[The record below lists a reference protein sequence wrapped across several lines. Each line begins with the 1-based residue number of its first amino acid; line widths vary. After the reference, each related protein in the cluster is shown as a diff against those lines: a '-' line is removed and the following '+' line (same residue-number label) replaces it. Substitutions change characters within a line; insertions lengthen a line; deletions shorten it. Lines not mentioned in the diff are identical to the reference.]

1 MDPPNTEVTTMLATL
16 LSCGA
21 TAAIVLAAFGVGR
34 PCLRWFAPS
43 TQDRFAVTVWS
54 ISLGLVVWSLTLMG
68 MGLLGF
74 LYRPWIGVMTMAAC
88 FAGLGELLSALQAR
102 KHGVVVQPEHTT
114 ANPAWSKPLPSLLKS
129 GLLFLTACVVVGSGI
144 SALAPPTAG
153 DAMYYHL
160 QLPKVFLA
168 EHHLAFLPLHEKST
182 FPLAVEMWY
191 LWGLA
196 IEGPVTAQMLHW
208 VAGLLAAGASVLL
221 ARSLLGDR
229 WAWVVGVVV
238 LCVPGIS
245 NQMTA
250 PLNDVALV
258 ALTTLALVAWRE
270 AVHEQ
275 DHPRGFL
282 LSGFMLGA
290 AAGTKYLALVFAA
303 AMSVMIVWQL
313 ITQPRQRRVLARG
326 ATIVVCTAML
336 VGGTWYLRGAYFHG
350 NPVYPFFA
358 QHIGDAAPE
367 VLGASKTPLSWNP
380 LEVVMSP
387 WNVTMQPE
395 RFGGRGHQL
404 GALFLATLPL
414 LVFARRL
421 RGLGTLLIISAA
433 YGVLWYALRQNVRFF
448 LPVIPLISTAVVW
461 FAMETSR
468 MPSVPR
474 WAVRGMLAAL
484 LMVGALVPLARARR
498 HAAVVCGMQSRQQ
511 YLEQREPTYRTAE
524 LTNLLL
530 PADAHILSLD
540 YREFYFQHRVTREEN
555 YRFHHD
561 YLAAIEAQGSVD
573 APLRKAGFT
582 HVLLAENPDSKG
594 IQFEQRL
601 PKLVDQ
607 QIAREAK
614 AGKSRL
620 KTLHDY
626 TYRDIDGVRRR
637 YRLIALR

>member
-1 MDPPNTEVTTMLATL
+1 MKVSAMLATL
-16 LSCGA
+16 LTCSA
-21 TAAIVLAAFGVGR
+21 TAAIVLAAFAVGR
-34 PCLRWFAPS
+34 PCLRWFTTS
-43 TQDRFAVTVWS
+43 QQDQFAVAVWS
-54 ISLGLVVWSLTLMG
+54 TSIGLVLWSLALMG
-68 MGLLGF
+68 LGLLGV
-74 LYRPWIGVMTMAAC
+74 LYRPLIGVLTMAA
-88 FAGLGELLSALQAR
+88 FFIGLGELLSALQAR
-102 KHGVVVQPEHTT
+102 RHGVVIQPDQGEVTH
-114 ANPAWSKPLPSLLKS
+114 AWSKPFPRPLTA
-129 GLLFLTACVVVGSGI
+129 GLLLLTACVVAGSGI

-153 DAMYYHL
+153 DALYYHL
-160 QLPKVFLA
+160 QLPKIFLA
-168 EHHLAFLPLHEKST
+168 EHHLAYLPMHEKST

-208 VAGLLAAGASVLL
+208 VTGLVAAGASVLL

-275 DHPRGFL
+275 DNPRGFL
-282 LSGFMLGA
+282 LAGLMLGA
-290 AAGTKYLALVFAA
+290 AAGTKYLALIFAA
-303 AMSVMIVWQL
+303 AMSALIVWQL
-313 ITQPRQRRVLARG
+313 VTQPRQRRVLASG
-326 ATIVVCTAML
+326 ATIVACTALL
-336 VGGTWYLRGAYFHG
+336 VGGAWYLRGAYYHG

-358 QHIGDAAPE
+358 QHLGDAAPE
-367 VLGASKTPLSWNP
+367 VLGASKTPLRWNL
-380 LEVVMSP
+380 LEVLSAP
-387 WNVTMQPE
+387 WTLTMQPE

-404 GALFLATLPL
+404 GGLFLAALPL

-421 RGLGTLLIISAA
+421 RGLGALLIISAA
-433 YGVLWYALRQNVRFF
+433 YGVLWYALRQNVRFL
-448 LPVIPLISTAVVW
+448 LPVVPLLSTAVVW
-461 FAMETSR
+461 VVMETSR
-468 MPSVPR
+468 MPSFPR
-474 WAVRGMLAAL
+474 CATRGVLAAL
-484 LMVGALVPLARARR
+484 LVVGALVPLVRARR
-498 HAAVVCGMQSRQQ
+498 QAAVVCGLQTRKQ

-540 YREFYFQHRVTREEN
+540 YREFYFKHRVTREKN

-561 YLAAIEAQGSVD
+561 YLSAIEAKGSVD

-582 HVLLAENPDSKG
+582 HLLLAENPDSKG
-594 IQFEQRL
+594 IQFERRL
-601 PKLVDQ
+601 PELVDR
-607 QIAREAK
+607 QIARETE
-614 AGKSRL
+614 AGKSTL

-626 TYRDIDGVRRR
+626 TYKDIDGVRRR